1 MAENKEDLQA
11 DVKQE
16 ETPVQ
21 DEQATEV
28 EAQESEATETQTEA
42 EIDPKE
48 QEIADLKQALE
59 EMTDKYYRAEAEMA
73 NMTKRMKKEQEQILK
88 YQGQDLIK
96 EILPSLDN
104 LNRALEI
111 EVDDEASVQLK
122 KGVEMVASG
131 VENALKN
138 HHVEKIASLGE
149 KFDPTKHQ
157 AVQSVPVEDGQEADT
172 IVQVFQDGY
181 MLKDRVLRPAMVV
194 VAQ

>member
-1 MAENKEDLQA
+1 MAENKDDLQ
-11 DVKQE
+11 DVKQTE
-16 ETPVQ
+16 EA
-21 DEQATEV
+21 QATNEEV
-28 EAQESEATETQTEA
+28 KTEEVA
-42 EIDPKE
+42 EEKPAVDPKD

-59 EMTDKYYRAEAEMA
+59 DMTDKYYRAEAEMQ

-111 EVDDEASVQLK
+111 EVDDEASAQLK
-122 KGVEMVASG
+122 KGVEMVATG
-131 VENALKN
+131 IETALNN
-138 HHVEKIASLGE
+138 HQVTKVAALGE
-149 KFDPTKHQ
+149 KLDPTKHQ
-157 AVQSVPVEDGQEADT
+157 AVQTVPVEDGQEADT

-181 MLKDRVLRPAMVV
+181 MYKDRVLRPAMVV